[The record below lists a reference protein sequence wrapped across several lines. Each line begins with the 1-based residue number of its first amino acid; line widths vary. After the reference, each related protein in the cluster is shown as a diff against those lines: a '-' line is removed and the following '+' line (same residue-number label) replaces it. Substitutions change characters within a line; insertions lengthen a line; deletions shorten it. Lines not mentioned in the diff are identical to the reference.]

1 LYGILNKALTGKAIL
16 SPIASASQGTI
27 MRHLTVYNRF
37 AMIIAVL
44 TVVFVAALAAQ
55 VMILRS
61 TVIEERRTKV
71 FDMVDAAKKVMAKYD
86 QEAKAGKMSAE
97 QARQLAFDAIGAMR
111 WGQSNDY
118 LGVYGAGS
126 SNAGVTYVHANP
138 KYINV
143 NRWDYKDNQGQL
155 LIQNIVGK
163 ARTGGGFLEYQVPKA
178 AGGPELPKLSY
189 AGGYGEGDKLLA
201 IQAGVYTDD
210 IDAVV
215 FERAMWIVAGGLL
228 GLLVAGLAAFAL
240 GRGLVR
246 PLGAICSVMDG
257 LAKGE
262 LNVEVPFVEYRNE
275 IGHISR
281 SLAVFKDRLI
291 DAERVR
297 AEREEAEARAVAERK
312 SVMNR
317 IAGEF
322 EKNVGGIVAGAAS
335 AATEMQRS
343 AQSLSAIAQETTRQS
358 TTVAA
363 AAQQTTTNVQTVAA
377 AAEELSTSGQ
387 EISRQIAQSASMA
400 QSAVAQAG
408 RTNAMVDGLLE
419 ATQKIGEV
427 MGLIQNIAG
436 QTNLLALNATIE
448 AARAGEAGKGFA
460 VVASEVKALSTQ
472 TAKATEEIA
481 DQIQAIRDATGATAG
496 AIREIGAT
504 IAQIDEIATTIA
516 AAVEEQGGSTK
527 EIARSVQQAAQGTQ
541 GVMQNI
547 AGVTQASG
555 QVGTAA
561 ELVLGSAGELAKQSE
576 RLKVEVDSFLATVR
590 AA

>member
-1 LYGILNKALTGKAIL
+1 LQRNE
-16 SPIASASQGTI
+16 I
-27 MRHLTVYNRF
+27 MRNLTVYNRF

-44 TVVFVAALAAQ
+44 TLVFVAVLASQ
-55 VMILRS
+55 VIVLRN

-71 FDMVDAAKKVMAKYD
+71 FDLVEAAKKILAAYD
-86 QEAKAGKMSAE
+86 EKAKAGKITAE

-111 WGQSNDY
+111 WGASSDY

-126 SNAGVTYVHANP
+126 DNAGVTYVHANP
-138 KYINV
+138 KYIDV

-155 LIQNIVGK
+155 LIRNIVGK

-178 AGGPELPKLSY
+178 AGGPELPKLTY

-215 FERAMWIVAGGLL
+215 FERAVWIAAGGLA
-228 GLLVAGLAAFAL
+228 GLLVAALAAFAL
-240 GRGLVR
+240 GRGPIG
-246 PLGAICSVMDG
+246 PLGAMCGVMDS
-257 LAKGE
+257 LAEGD
-262 LNVEVPFVEYRNE
+262 LSVEVPFVAHRNE
-275 IGHISR
+275 IGRIAR
-281 SLAVFKDRLI
+281 SLAVFKERLI
-291 DAERVR
+291 ETERLR
-297 AEREEAEARAVAERK
+297 AERDEAAARAGADRK
-312 SVMNR
+312 SAMGR
-317 IAGEF
+317 IASEF
-322 EKNVGGIVAGAAS
+322 EQSVGGIVAAAAS
-335 AATEMQRS
+335 AAAEMQQS
-343 AQSLSAIAQETTRQS
+343 AQSLFAIAKETSRQS

-363 AAQQTTTNVQTVAA
+363 AAQQTTGNVQTVAE

-387 EISRQIAQSASMA
+387 EISGHIARSGSIAR
-400 QSAVAQAG
+400 SAVAQAG
-408 RTNAMVDGLLE
+408 RTNTMVEGLLE

-448 AARAGEAGKGFA
+448 AARAGEAGRGFA

-481 DQIQAIRDATGATAG
+481 DQIQAIRDATGGTAE

-504 IAQIDEIATTIA
+504 IGEIDQIATAIA
-516 AAVEEQGGSTK
+516 AAVEQQGASTQD
-527 EIARSVQQAAQGTQ
+527 IARNVQQAAQGTR

-547 AGVTQASG
+547 ADVTQASG

-576 RLKVEVDSFLATVR
+576 RLKREVESFLGTVR

>member
-1 LYGILNKALTGKAIL
+1 
-16 SPIASASQGTI
+16 

-37 AMIIAVL
+37 AIIIAVL
-44 TVVFVAALAAQ
+44 TVAFVAALAAQ
-55 VMILRS
+55 VVVLRD

-71 FDMVDAAKKVMAKYD
+71 FDLVEAAKKILATYEEK
-86 QEAKAGKMSAE
+86 AKAGKLSDE
-97 QARQLAFDAIGAMR
+97 EARQLAFDAIGAMR
-111 WGQSNDY
+111 WGKSADY
-118 LGVYGAGS
+118 LGIYGAGS
-126 SNAGVTYVHANP
+126 TNAGVTYVHANP

-143 NRWDYKDNQGQL
+143 NRWDYKDNKGQL

-178 AGGPELPKLSY
+178 TGGPELPKLTY

-215 FERAMWIVAGGLL
+215 FDRAIWIAAGGLA
-228 GLLVAGLAAFAL
+228 GLLIAGMTAFAL

-246 PLGAICSVMDG
+246 PLGAICGVMDG
-257 LAKGE
+257 LAKGD
-262 LNVEVPFVEYRNE
+262 LHVEVPFVDHRNE
-275 IGHISR
+275 IGRISR
-281 SLAVFKDRLI
+281 SLAVFKDQLKEADHR
-291 DAERVR
+291 R
-297 AEREEAEARAVAERK
+297 AGQEEETARAVAERK
-312 SVMNR
+312 KAMNR
-317 IAGEF
+317 IASEF
-322 EKNVGGIVAGAAS
+322 EKSVGGIAAASAS

-343 AQSLSAIAQETTRQS
+343 AQSLSAIAKETTRQS

-363 AAQQTTTNVQTVAA
+363 AAEQTTANVQTVAA
-377 AAEELSTSGQ
+377 AAEELSASGQ
-387 EISRQIAQSASMA
+387 EISRQLAHSASIA

-408 RTNAMVDGLLE
+408 RTNAMVEGLLE

-448 AARAGEAGKGFA
+448 AARAGEAGRGFA
-460 VVASEVKALSTQ
+460 VVAGEVKALSTQ

-481 DQIQAIRDATGATAG
+481 EQIQAIRDATGTTAE
-496 AIREIGAT
+496 AIREIGTT
-504 IAQIDEIATTIA
+504 IGKIDEIATAIA
-516 AAVEEQGGSTK
+516 TAVEEQGASTK
-527 EIARSVQQAAQGTQ
+527 QIAGSVQQAAEGTQ
-541 GVMQNI
+541 GVMKNI
-547 AGVTQASG
+547 TDVTHASG

-561 ELVLGSAGELAKQSE
+561 ELVLNSAGELARQSE
-576 RLKVEVDSFLATVR
+576 RLKQEVESFLGTVR

>member
-1 LYGILNKALTGKAIL
+1 LQRNE
-16 SPIASASQGTI
+16 I
-27 MRHLTVYNRF
+27 MRNLTVYNRF

-44 TVVFVAALAAQ
+44 TLVFVAVLASQ
-55 VMILRS
+55 VIVLRN

-71 FDMVDAAKKVMAKYD
+71 FDLVEAAKKILAAYD
-86 QEAKAGKMSAE
+86 EKAKAGKITAE

-111 WGQSNDY
+111 WGASSDY

-126 SNAGVTYVHANP
+126 DNAGVTYVHANP

-155 LIQNIVGK
+155 LIRNIVGK

-178 AGGPELPKLSY
+178 AGGPELPKLTY

-215 FERAMWIVAGGLL
+215 FERAVWIAAGGLA
-228 GLLVAGLAAFAL
+228 GLLVAALAAFAL
-240 GRGLVR
+240 GRGLIG
-246 PLGAICSVMDG
+246 PLGAMCGVMDS
-257 LAKGE
+257 LAEGD
-262 LNVEVPFVEYRNE
+262 LSVEVPFVAHRNE
-275 IGHISR
+275 IGRIAR
-281 SLAVFKDRLI
+281 SLAVFKERLI
-291 DAERVR
+291 ETERLR
-297 AEREEAEARAVAERK
+297 AERDEAAARAGADRK
-312 SVMNR
+312 SAMGR
-317 IAGEF
+317 IASEF
-322 EKNVGGIVAGAAS
+322 EQSVGGIVAAAAS
-335 AATEMQRS
+335 AAAEMQQS
-343 AQSLSAIAQETTRQS
+343 AQSLFAIAKETSRQS

-363 AAQQTTTNVQTVAA
+363 AAQQTTGNVQTVAE

-387 EISRQIAQSASMA
+387 EISGHIARSGSIAR
-400 QSAVAQAG
+400 SAVAQAG
-408 RTNAMVDGLLE
+408 RTNTMVEGLLE

-448 AARAGEAGKGFA
+448 AARAGEAGRGFA

-481 DQIQAIRDATGATAG
+481 DQIQAIRDATGGTAE

-504 IAQIDEIATTIA
+504 IGEIDQIATAIA
-516 AAVEEQGGSTK
+516 AAVEQQGASTQD
-527 EIARSVQQAAQGTQ
+527 IARNVQQAAQGTR

-547 AGVTQASG
+547 ADVTQASG

-576 RLKVEVDSFLATVR
+576 RLKREVESFLGTVR

>member
-1 LYGILNKALTGKAIL
+1 MLR
-16 SPIASASQGTI
+16 IAFVTKVII

-55 VMILRS
+55 VMVLRN
-61 TVIEERRTKV
+61 TVIEERKTKV
-71 FDMVDAAKKVMAKYD
+71 FDLVEAAKKILSNYEEK
-86 QEAKAGKMSAE
+86 AKAGEISAE

-111 WGQSNDY
+111 WGNSADY
-118 LGVYGAGS
+118 LGIYGAGS
-126 SNAGVTYVHANP
+126 SNASVTYVHANP

-143 NRWDYKDNQGQL
+143 NRWDYKDHQGQL

-178 AGGPELPKLSY
+178 AGGPELPKLTY
-189 AGGYGEGDKLLA
+189 AGGYGEGENLLA
-201 IQAGVYTDD
+201 IQAGAYTDD

-215 FERAMWIVAGGLL
+215 LDRAIWIAAGGLA

-246 PLGAICSVMDG
+246 PLGEICGVMDG
-257 LAKGE
+257 LANGD
-262 LNVEVPFVEYRNE
+262 LSIEVPFAERHNE
-275 IGHISR
+275 IGRISR
-281 SLAVFKDRLI
+281 SLTVFKDRLL
-291 DAERVR
+291 DAERLR
-297 AEREEAEARAVAERK
+297 AEREEATARAVAERK
-312 SVMNR
+312 SALSR
-317 IAGEF
+317 IAQEF
-322 EKNVGGIVAGAAS
+322 EKSVGGIVAGAAS
-335 AATEMQRS
+335 AAAEMQRS
-343 AQSLSAIAQETTRQS
+343 AQSLSAIAKETTQQS

-363 AAQQTTTNVQTVAA
+363 AAQQTSANVQTVAS
-377 AAEELSTSGQ
+377 AAERLSTSGQ
-387 EISRQIAQSASMA
+387 EISHQIVHSASMA
-400 QSAVAQAG
+400 QSAVAQAD
-408 RTNAMVDGLLE
+408 RTNTMVEGLLQ

-427 MGLIQNIAG
+427 MGLIKNIAA

-448 AARAGEAGKGFA
+448 SARAGEAGKGFA
-460 VVASEVKALSTQ
+460 VVAGEVKALATQ

-481 DQIQAIRDATGATAG
+481 DQIQAIRDATGTTAG

-504 IAQIDEIATTIA
+504 IGQIDEIATTIA
-516 AAVEEQGGSTK
+516 AAVEEQDGSTK
-527 EIARSVQQAAQGTQ
+527 EISRSVLQAAQGTQ

-576 RLKVEVDSFLATVR
+576 RLKQEVESFLATVR

>member
-1 LYGILNKALTGKAIL
+1 
-16 SPIASASQGTI
+16 

-37 AMIIAVL
+37 AIIIAVL
-44 TVVFVAALAAQ
+44 TVAFVAALAAQ
-55 VMILRS
+55 VVVLRD

-71 FDMVDAAKKVMAKYD
+71 FDLVEAAKKILATYEEKA
-86 QEAKAGKMSAE
+86 EAGKLSDE
-97 QARQLAFDAIGAMR
+97 EARQLAFDAIGAMR
-111 WGQSNDY
+111 WGKSADY
-118 LGVYGAGS
+118 LGIYGAGS
-126 SNAGVTYVHANP
+126 TNAGVTYVHANP

-143 NRWDYKDNQGQL
+143 NRWDYKDNKGQL

-178 AGGPELPKLSY
+178 TGGPELPKLTY

-215 FERAMWIVAGGLL
+215 FDRAIWIAAGGLA
-228 GLLVAGLAAFAL
+228 GLLIAGMTAFAL

-246 PLGAICSVMDG
+246 PLGAICGVMDG
-257 LAKGE
+257 LAKGD
-262 LNVEVPFVEYRNE
+262 LHVEVPFVDHRNE
-275 IGHISR
+275 IGRISR
-281 SLAVFKDRLI
+281 SLAVFKDQLKEADHR
-291 DAERVR
+291 R
-297 AEREEAEARAVAERK
+297 AGQEEETARAVAERK
-312 SVMNR
+312 KAMNR
-317 IAGEF
+317 IASEF
-322 EKNVGGIVAGAAS
+322 EKSVGGIAAASAS

-343 AQSLSAIAQETTRQS
+343 AQSLSAIAKETTRQS

-363 AAQQTTTNVQTVAA
+363 AAEQTTANVQTVAA
-377 AAEELSTSGQ
+377 AAEELSASGQ
-387 EISRQIAQSASMA
+387 EISRQLAHSASIA

-408 RTNAMVDGLLE
+408 RTNAMVEGLLE

-448 AARAGEAGKGFA
+448 AARAGEAGRGFA
-460 VVASEVKALSTQ
+460 VVAGEVKALSTQ

-481 DQIQAIRDATGATAG
+481 EQIQAIRDATGTTAE
-496 AIREIGAT
+496 AIREIGTT
-504 IAQIDEIATTIA
+504 IGKIDEIATAIA
-516 AAVEEQGGSTK
+516 TAVEEQGASTK
-527 EIARSVQQAAQGTQ
+527 QIAGSVQQAAEGTQ
-541 GVMQNI
+541 GVMKNI
-547 AGVTQASG
+547 TDVTHASG

-561 ELVLGSAGELAKQSE
+561 ELVLNSAGELARQSE
-576 RLKVEVDSFLATVR
+576 RLKQEVESFLGTVR

>member
-1 LYGILNKALTGKAIL
+1 
-16 SPIASASQGTI
+16 
-27 MRHLTVYNRF
+27 MRHLSVYNRF
-37 AMIIAVL
+37 ALIIAVL
-44 TVVFVAALAAQ
+44 TVVFVGALAAQ
-55 VMILRS
+55 VMILRD

-71 FDMVDAAKKVMAKYD
+71 FDMVEAAKKILSNYD
-86 QEAKAGKMSAE
+86 EKAKAGKLSAE
-97 QARQLAFDAIGAMR
+97 EARRLAFDAIGAMR
-111 WGQSNDY
+111 WGAFNDY

-126 SNAGVTYVHANP
+126 TDAGVTYVHANP

-143 NRWDYKDNQGQL
+143 NRWGFKDQHGQL
-155 LIQNIVGK
+155 VIQNIVEK

-178 AGGPELPKLSY
+178 AGGAEVPKLTF
-189 AGGYGEGDKLLA
+189 ADGYGEGDKMLA

-215 FERAMWIVAGGLL
+215 FQRAIWIAAGGLA
-228 GLLVAGLAAFAL
+228 GLLVAILAAFAL

-246 PLGAICSVMDG
+246 PLGAICGVMDG
-257 LAKGE
+257 LAKGD
-262 LNVEVPFVEYRNE
+262 LNVEVPFVEHRNE

-281 SLAVFKDRLI
+281 GLAVFKDRLI
-291 DAERVR
+291 DAERLR
-297 AEREEAEARAVAERK
+297 AEREEATARTVAERK
-312 SVMNR
+312 SAMNR
-317 IAGEF
+317 IANEF

-335 AATEMQRS
+335 AASEMKQS
-343 AQSLSAIAQETTRQS
+343 AQSLSAIAKETTRQS

-363 AAQQTTTNVQTVAA
+363 AAQQTTANVQTVAA
-377 AAEELSTSGQ
+377 AAEELSTSGL
-387 EISRQIAQSASMA
+387 EISRQIAHSASIA
-400 QSAVAQAG
+400 QSAVAQAD
-408 RTNAMVDGLLE
+408 RTNAMVEGLLQ

-427 MGLIQNIAG
+427 MGLIQNIAA

-460 VVASEVKALSTQ
+460 VVASEVKALATQ
-472 TAKATEEIA
+472 TAKATVEIA
-481 DQIQAIRDATGATAG
+481 DQIQAIRDSTGATAE
-496 AIREIGAT
+496 AIRGIGTT
-504 IAQIDEIATTIA
+504 IGQIDEIATTIA

-527 EIARSVQQAAQGTQ
+527 EIARNVQQAAQGTQ

-547 AGVTQASG
+547 EGVTQASG

-576 RLKVEVDSFLATVR
+576 RLKQEVESFLATVR

>member
-1 LYGILNKALTGKAIL
+1 
-16 SPIASASQGTI
+16 

-44 TVVFVAALAAQ
+44 AVVFAAVLATQ
-55 VMILRS
+55 VMVLRN
-61 TVIEERRTKV
+61 TVIEERQAKV
-71 FDMVDAAKKVMAKYD
+71 FDLVEAAKKILANYD
-86 QEAKAGKMSAE
+86 ERAKAGKMSA
-97 QARQLAFDAIGAMR
+97 QDARQLAFDAIGAMR
-111 WGQSNDY
+111 WGKSADY
-118 LGVYGAGS
+118 LGIYGAGN

-143 NRWDYKDNQGQL
+143 NRWDYKDSQGQL
-155 LIQNIVGK
+155 LIQNIVAK
-163 ARTGGGFLEYQVPKA
+163 ARASGGFLEYRVPKA

-189 AGGYGEGDKLLA
+189 AGGYGEGENLLA

-215 FERAMWIVAGGLL
+215 FDRATWIATGGLA
-228 GLLVAGLAAFAL
+228 GLIIAGLVAFTL

-246 PLGAICSVMDG
+246 PLGSVCGVMDR
-257 LAKGE
+257 LAKGD
-262 LNVEVPFVEYRNE
+262 LAVEVPFVERRNE

-291 DAERVR
+291 DAERLR
-297 AEREEAEARAVAERK
+297 TEREEATTRAVAERK
-312 SVMNR
+312 SAMNR

-322 EKNVGGIVAGAAS
+322 EQSVGGIVDGAAS

-343 AQSLSAIAQETTRQS
+343 AQSLSAIAKETTRQS

-363 AAQQTTTNVQTVAA
+363 AAEQTTANVRTVAA

-387 EISRQIAQSASMA
+387 EISRQIAQSASIA
-400 QSAVAQAG
+400 QSAVAQAE
-408 RTNAMVDGLLE
+408 RTNAMVEGLLD

-427 MGLIQNIAG
+427 MGLIQNIAA

-496 AIREIGAT
+496 AIREIGTT

-547 AGVTQASG
+547 AGVTTASG

-561 ELVLGSAGELAKQSE
+561 ELVLGSAGDLAKQSD
-576 RLKVEVDSFLATVR
+576 RLKQEVDSFLATVR